1 MGVVG
6 CKSLLDYLRT
16 SWCDVRREAAW
27 QRVLDA
33 AQERGALVQN
43 ALYERAAE
51 FSVPSVA
58 GAMVHYCRAIF
69 QEMLK
74 EWRKQR
80 EIEAAQERMSQD
92 IMCSMSMPWRS
103 LPRRT

>member
-33 AQERGALVQN
+33 AQERVALVQN

-51 FSVPSVA
+51 FSHTASGA
-58 GAMVHYCRAIF
+58 GIYFGLM
-69 QEMLK
+69 
-74 EWRKQR
+74 
-80 EIEAAQERMSQD
+80 D
-92 IMCSMSMPWRS
+92 
-103 LPRRT
+103 